1 MLIIPAIDLM
11 NGRCVRLKQ
20 GRFDEATR
28 YGDPLAQ
35 LAGFA
40 RAGAEWVHVVDLD
53 GARDG
58 ARRQSR
64 LIAELAQRAPLK
76 IQCGGG
82 VRSRA
87 DVETLLEASVARVVV
102 GSTAVKAPQ
111 SVSAWIDEFG
121 PEKIC
126 CAFDVA
132 AGDRGFEV
140 RVYGWTEG
148 SGIDLNEAI
157 NAYGGTNLK
166 HVLITDIARDGV
178 LSGPNVALMKNVAR
192 RHLSLKAQASGGVS
206 SLDDLAALRAA
217 GADAAIIGRALYE
230 NCFTLEDALAG

>member
-102 GSTAVKAPQ
+102 GSTAVK
-111 SVSAWIDEFG
+111 
-121 PEKIC
+121 
-126 CAFDVA
+126 VA
-132 AGDRGFEV
+132 AIGQRVDRRIRAGK
-140 RVYGWTEG
+140 
-148 SGIDLNEAI
+148 
-157 NAYGGTNLK
+157 NL
-166 HVLITDIARDGV
+166 LRIRC
-178 LSGPNVALMKNVAR
+178 R
-192 RHLSLKAQASGGVS
+192 RW
-206 SLDDLAALRAA
+206 R
-217 GADAAIIGRALYE
+217 
-230 NCFTLEDALAG
+230 